1 MGKIDIMSEE
11 MGNIK
16 KDVEARKKNQSEIL
30 DLKTIVSE
38 IKMSLDELNSK
49 FSTTEEKL
57 NSKRTG

>member
-30 DLKTIVSE
+30 ELKTIVSE
-38 IKMSLDELNSK
+38 IKMSLDELNRK

-57 NSKRTG
+57 NSKLMG

>member
-1 MGKIDIMSEE
+1 MSEE